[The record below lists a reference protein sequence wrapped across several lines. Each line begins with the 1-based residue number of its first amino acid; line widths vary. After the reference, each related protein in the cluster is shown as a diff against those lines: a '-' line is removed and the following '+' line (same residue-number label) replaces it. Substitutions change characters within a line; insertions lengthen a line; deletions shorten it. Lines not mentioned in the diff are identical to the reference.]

1 MKGMAIRDSNYWKGL
16 ITGVVCVLIGFGLT
30 VVWDQYKWNRDIK
43 ERERA
48 VLKAIGEDIEENVIL
63 LRQNETLLSAELNF
77 LAQEK
82 STVFPFRVLKEGF
95 WDLAKVN
102 LPRSLAEN
110 PQGIQR
116 LRDVSQFTSRY
127 NEVLRARENWHV
139 NNQPME
145 NYGRRLEYY
154 DKELLRL
161 QGLLQEKNAALLK
174 LLEPEAH
181 APNPSQSNP

>member
-1 MKGMAIRDSNYWKGL
+1 
-16 ITGVVCVLIGFGLT
+16 
-30 VVWDQYKWNRDIK
+30 VWDQHKWNRDIK

-48 VLKAIGEDIEENVIL
+48 VLKAIGEDIEENVSL
-63 LRQNETLLSAELNF
+63 LRQNETILAGELNI
-77 LAQEK
+77 LAQKK
-82 STVFPFRVLKEGF
+82 SMVFPLRVLKEGF

-102 LPRSLAEN
+102 LPRKLVEN

-127 NEVLRARENWHV
+127 NEVLRARENWQV
-139 NNQPME
+139 NNQALD

-161 QGLLQEKNAALLK
+161 QGLLQEKHVALRN